1 LGLFLSYEENKVL
14 WIPIQNTI
22 FTEKQITLSAM
33 TSGMI
38 NVKFNW
44 TMLPDKTYIA
54 NLHCPSN
61 PMVSG
66 MPAMVSIDRNNNC
79 KILLKHC
86 APYDITID
94 QNDLLGLL
102 EIEEE
107 EIIPLA
113 DDIIATLCADI
124 HERLPKVIK
133 WIFLKE
139 NIAQVYKLQV
149 PNEFK
154 NQYINILYKHQDTIT
169 IDKYDLGLAK
179 NYSHR
184 KHLKN
189 NYLAYHKQFKIPE
202 DHQTFIEQTL
212 EEWLKLGVIKRSNSV
227 YNSPIYYIPKKQG
240 QWLRIMQDF
249 PELSQNS
256 HINKYSMKEIAKCIR
271 DIGWANSD
279 IFTTLG
285 LNSGIWNWRKNPSIS
300 WLLPYWA
307 EVSFIG
313 SPHPTENF
321 STLCHHYQPYKDCH
335 NGQTYPSPYSIHSST
350 HSNNEDTLFCNT
362 SPKYHLD
369 PTAGHLSPP

>member
-1 LGLFLSYEENKVL
+1 
-14 WIPIQNTI
+14 
-22 FTEKQITLSAM
+22 
-33 TSGMI
+33 
-38 NVKFNW
+38 
-44 TMLPDKTYIA
+44 
-54 NLHCPSN
+54 
-61 PMVSG
+61 MVSG

-79 KILLKHC
+79 KILVKNC

-133 WIFLKE
+133 WNFLKE

-202 DHQTFIEQTL
+202 DHQTLI
-212 EEWLKLGVIKRSNSV
+212 
-227 YNSPIYYIPKKQG
+227 
-240 QWLRIMQDF
+240 
-249 PELSQNS
+249 
-256 HINKYSMKEIAKCIR
+256 
-271 DIGWANSD
+271 
-279 IFTTLG
+279 
-285 LNSGIWNWRKNPSIS
+285 
-300 WLLPYWA
+300 
-307 EVSFIG
+307 
-313 SPHPTENF
+313 
-321 STLCHHYQPYKDCH
+321 
-335 NGQTYPSPYSIHSST
+335 
-350 HSNNEDTLFCNT
+350 
-362 SPKYHLD
+362 
-369 PTAGHLSPP
+369 